1 MFFRRPPLSA
11 LLTVPYVVLVL
22 ATAGII
28 GWLSL
33 QAGRNAVD
41 NLSGQ
46 LLGEMVNRIAQAV
59 DRHVAG
65 SAAVLEAA
73 FPQGVP
79 APASLDSGLDELRT
93 RFWLATSVHRD
104 PNNYAYYG
112 DRQGRFFGLWRHSD
126 QEAELRLRK
135 QGQGPRS
142 IYRFSGIKGPLG
154 EVAQEDRMFDPR
166 ERPWYRAAQSSTTP
180 TWTSIYIDFKTSE
193 LVATRARRVNN
204 SAGDFEGVVA
214 TDLSLQRVNAFLRR
228 LALSENGLAL
238 VVEGDGNIIG
248 VSRGP
253 HLRVLGG
260 DSQAQAGAQTGPA
273 LGSAAQPQPST
284 QLNARLNAAEHSD
297 PMVVATYAAVRGL
310 LAKQTAQAPSAPS
323 TGSFT
328 GPGGEV
334 VQVAYASLR
343 DEAGLD
349 WQLMVAVP
357 RNDFLAEINT
367 SFRNASVLAVLASA
381 VVLLMGWLTLMTV
394 TRELRVLTRAAK
406 GVADGSVSPPVTSDR
421 NDELGAL
428 TRSFGDM
435 QRRLLT
441 DPLTG
446 LANREAVV
454 RRIEERLLQQRRLRD
469 ARPFAV
475 LFADLNDFKSINDV
489 YGHEVG
495 DEALC
500 ELAKRLKSAVRG
512 HDLVARFAGD
522 EFVVFVETAGRR
534 RDAETVRSHI
544 EAVLK
549 QPLQALVG
557 RSPNTGLGASTGA
570 GAATGAG
577 AGAAPVVVPA
587 PPMGGA
593 CGLAYYPEDGQDL
606 QTLLKTAD
614 DDMYRRKPRA

>member
-1 MFFRRPPLSA
+1 MFFRRPPLNA

-79 APASLDSGLDELRT
+79 APTNLDTGLDELRT

-154 EVAQEDRMFDPR
+154 DLAQEDRMFDPR

-253 HLRVLGG
+253 HLRVLPGG
-260 DSQAQAGAQTGPA
+260 SAGGGGAGSPAQANEPV
-273 LGSAAQPQPST
+273 
-284 QLNARLNAAEHSD
+284 NARLNAAEHSD

-310 LAKQTAQAPSAPS
+310 LAKQTAHAPYAPS

-357 RNDFLAEINT
+357 RNDFLGEINT
-367 SFRNASVLAVLASA
+367 SFRNASLLAVLASA
-381 VVLLMGWLTLMTV
+381 VVLLMGWLTLMSV

-406 GVADGSVSPPVTSDR
+406 GVADGSASPPVTSDR

-475 LFADLNDFKSINDV
+475 LFADLNDFKRINDV
-489 YGHEVG
+489 YGHEAG

-522 EFVVFVETAGRR
+522 EFVVFIETAGRR

-549 QPLQALVG
+549 QPLQSLVG
-557 RSPNTGLGASTGA
+557 RSPSPSAHTGA
-570 GAATGAG
+570 AASDGTPAVS
-577 AGAAPVVVPA
+577 AAAPPT
-587 PPMGGA
+587 GGA
-593 CGLAYYPEDGQDL
+593 CGLAYYPDDGQDL

-614 DDMYRRKPRA
+614 DDMYTRKPRG